1 MRGSIV
7 KKGGR
12 YYVKLELDPDPA
24 SGRRRQRWHS
34 GYATKR
40 EAERARV
47 DLLSKLDRGEYVPP
61 THQTLGA
68 YLTEWLITIEPT
80 VRQSTFDS
88 YQRNMRLHVIDHVG
102 ETKLARVDAGVLN
115 GLYATLLRSG
125 RRPSSRKGKGHPPTV
140 VDRVVALRREGHAL
154 SDIASRVSAEMADRE
169 PLTKNAVAALLR
181 RQAQRDGEGP
191 TGRPG
196 LDARTVAYVHTILH
210 RAFKDSVRWGRL
222 ARNPADAADP
232 PRARPKPDAAQAW
245 DATTLQR
252 FLKSSAER
260 GDRLYALWVV
270 LSTTGMRRGE
280 ALGLRWADV
289 DLEAG
294 RAQIRQTV
302 IQVRGQVVLGEP
314 KTAQG
319 RRAIDLDTWTVAAL
333 RTHRIRMA
341 EERLLV
347 GPDFADSGLVFHDP
361 SGAPLRPES
370 VSRSFARRVA
380 AGGLSPLTLH
390 GLRHTWATLAL
401 HNGVH
406 PRVVQERLGHA
417 TIAITL
423 GIYSHVSPT
432 LHAQAA
438 QSIADTMFGAVR
450 PGPSN
455 G

>member
-1 MRGSIV
+1 M
-7 KKGGR
+7 
-12 YYVKLELDPDPA
+12 PA
-24 SGRRRQRWHS
+24 CSTACTRRCS
-34 GYATKR
+34 A
-40 EAERARV
+40 
-47 DLLSKLDRGEYVPP
+47 
-61 THQTLGA
+61 
-68 YLTEWLITIEPT
+68 
-80 VRQSTFDS
+80 
-88 YQRNMRLHVIDHVG
+88 
-102 ETKLARVDAGVLN
+102 
-115 GLYATLLRSG
+115 SG
-125 RRPSSRKGKGHPPTV
+125 RRPSPEGRKDYSADV
-140 VDRVVALRREGHAL
+140 VERAVALRPKDMGL
-154 SDIASRVSAEMADRE
+154 SDIASRVSAEIAEAASRM
-169 PLTKNAVAALLR
+169 TKDAVAALLR
-181 RQAQRDGEGP
+181 RQRTRQRGSY
-191 TGRPG
+191 RAAG
-196 LDARTVAYVHTILH
+196 LDAEDGRV
-210 RAFKDSVRWGRL
+210 RAHDPAPRVQGRGAL
-222 ARNPADAADP
+222 GP
-232 PRARPKPDAAQAW
+232 PRPQPRRRGRPARVLGPSRIAAQAW
-245 DATTLQR
+245 DAATLQR
-252 FLKSSAER
+252 LPQILRRA

-270 LSTTGMRRGE
+270 LATTGMRRGE
-280 ALGLRWADV
+280 ALGLRWATWTSRQAAHRFV
-289 DLEAG
+289 
-294 RAQIRQTV
+294 QTV

-406 PRVVQERLGHA
+406 PRVVQERLGHV

-450 PGPSN
+450 PGSSN